1 VFVDPSYDTL
11 GNLLRYFAHAMQEH
25 VSITQQDAVVM
36 MVGMAYFPEHLT
48 IPVRF
53 QDHAAFEGK
62 ATEKAL
68 FWSTPVVKQRPALC
82 EIAGQA
88 GRVGHVPGVG
98 DLALKVD
105 EIHASVFH
113 EMRGK
118 QSKSRRGAL

>member
-1 VFVDPSYDTL
+1 
-11 GNLLRYFAHAMQEH
+11 MQEH

-48 IPVRF
+48 IPVHF

-82 EIAGQA
+82 EIARQG
-88 GRVGHVPGVG
+88 GRIGHVPGVVIVV
-98 DLALKVD
+98 LKVD
-105 EIHASVFH
+105 EIHASSFH
-113 EMRGK
+113 GMRGK
-118 QSKSRRGAL
+118 QSKPRRGA